1 MKLLIALVVP
11 ILLAAQNIQQAMNVD
26 PQLSKIITSFQEKTN
41 AKQCHFLHARFL
53 KITKSL
59 GVDEKRTSFP
69 THYPSTTSHP

>member
-41 AKQCHFLHARFL
+41 AKPGYSLDHGCLFYKGRLV
-53 KITKSL
+53 IT
-59 GVDEKRTSFP
+59 TN
-69 THYPSTTSHP
+69 